1 MKKTDV
7 TVIGGGASGLMAA
20 IFAARGGARTQILEH
35 MDRVGKKILSTGNGK
50 CNYTNALQGESYY
63 RGENPAFVMPIFA
76 QFGHKETVE
85 LFVKLG
91 VYPKERAGYFYPKS
105 EQAAAILEVLRM
117 ECAHQGVEI
126 TTSCELK
133 AISRSQGGYRIETN
147 CGEMI
152 SRKLIFATG
161 LLAAPKTGS
170 DGSAFPYIRQLGHHF
185 CEIVPALVPLMA
197 KQSFFKALAGV
208 RTEASVH
215 LYIDNSPICSET
227 GELQLTDY
235 GISGIPVFQI
245 SRFATKAL
253 AKHRK
258 VTARIDFLPALTEKE
273 VSELLVKRF
282 HTYGADKDCSQA
294 LIGLFNKKLIDV
306 LLKESGIDLHL
317 PAKKLGDG
325 ELRRLC
331 ETIRGFSVEI
341 IGSKPVDAAQVCAG
355 GIPVCEV
362 EQETLESKLAP
373 GVYFAGEVLDIDG
386 ICGGYNLQWA
396 WASGAV
402 AGSHAAGA
410 ARKEGKEQ
418 SHL

>member
-1 MKKTDV
+1 
-7 TVIGGGASGLMAA
+7 
-20 IFAARGGARTQILEH
+20 
-35 MDRVGKKILSTGNGK
+35 
-50 CNYTNALQGESYY
+50 
-63 RGENPAFVMPIFA
+63 
-76 QFGHKETVE
+76 
-85 LFVKLG
+85 
-91 VYPKERAGYFYPKS
+91 
-105 EQAAAILEVLRM
+105 
-117 ECAHQGVEI
+117 
-126 TTSCELK
+126 
-133 AISRSQGGYRIETN
+133 
-147 CGEMI
+147 
-152 SRKLIFATG
+152 
-161 LLAAPKTGS
+161 
-170 DGSAFPYIRQLGHHF
+170 
-185 CEIVPALVPLMA
+185 MA

-331 ETIRGFSVEI
+331 ETIRGLFVEI

-362 EQETLESKLAP
+362 EQETLESK
-373 GVYFAGEVLDIDG
+373 FARAFILPEKCSILTGSAADTI
-386 ICGGYNLQWA
+386 Y
-396 WASGAV
+396 SGLGQ
-402 AGSHAAGA
+402 AGLWREAMRQTPHEKQERNNRIYDTS
-410 ARKEGKEQ
+410 
-418 SHL
+418 